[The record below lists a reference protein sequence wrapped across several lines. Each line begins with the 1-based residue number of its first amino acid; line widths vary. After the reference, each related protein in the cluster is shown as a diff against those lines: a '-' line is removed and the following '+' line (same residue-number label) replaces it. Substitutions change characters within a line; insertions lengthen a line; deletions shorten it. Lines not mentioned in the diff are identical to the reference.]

1 MKQKALDLIGRRKSG
16 DSNEAGRERKK
27 EKTIRVRKKGT
38 NGQKH
43 ETGGGGGRYS
53 VYVYNI

>member
-43 ETGGGGGRYS
+43 ETGRGGRYS
-53 VYVYNI
+53 VYLYNI